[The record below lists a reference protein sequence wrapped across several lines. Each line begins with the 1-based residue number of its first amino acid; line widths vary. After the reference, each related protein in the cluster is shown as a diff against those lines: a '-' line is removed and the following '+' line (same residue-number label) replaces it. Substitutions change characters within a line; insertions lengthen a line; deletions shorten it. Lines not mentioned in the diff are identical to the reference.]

1 MILTIK
7 FDAIIIKVTY
17 NWQWS
22 GRLRVYIYRYI
33 NVACGKRNRTT
44 IVKCSLNSKLFLSPI
59 LSSLLVQEIE
69 CCKQ

>member
-7 FDAIIIKVTY
+7 FDAIMIMVTY

-33 NVACGKRNRTT
+33 NLMWHVVR
-44 IVKCSLNSKLFLSPI
+44 
-59 LSSLLVQEIE
+59 EIG
-69 CCKQ
+69 QQ